1 MVSRREGISALGRM
15 TPSFRQ
21 LYEELLRRLEEDG
34 YVGALREAEHREA
47 FRLLLEGAWE
57 KEYAAMASAGL
68 PTLLDVLNLTAN
80 LHNRALLLRL
90 ERRLRALEERLGG
103 EG

>member
-1 MVSRREGISALGRM
+1 MGRM

-21 LYEELLRRLEEDG
+21 LYEELLKKLRADDG
-34 YVGALREAEHREA
+34 YLSALMEEEHREA

-57 KEYAAMASAGL
+57 REYAAMANSGL
-68 PTLLDVLNLTAN
+68 PTLLDALNLTAN
-80 LHNRALLLRL
+80 LHNRALLLAL
-90 ERRLRALEERLGG
+90 ERRLRALEERLAR